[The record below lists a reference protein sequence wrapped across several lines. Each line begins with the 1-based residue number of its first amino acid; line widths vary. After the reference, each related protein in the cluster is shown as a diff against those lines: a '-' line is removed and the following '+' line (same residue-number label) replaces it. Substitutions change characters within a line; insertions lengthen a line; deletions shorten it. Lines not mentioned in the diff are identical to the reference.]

1 MTQPQSSKT
10 ILVVDDQACIRQVL
24 EIALRRAGFDVLV
37 AASGLEALM
46 VYQQHGSH
54 ISAVLLD
61 VCMPDWDGPR
71 TLAVLQLLNPRVC
84 CCFMSADPHEYPE
97 ADLLQRGAVGFI
109 RKPFRLT
116 DITQAL
122 QEIVDRGP
130 KERTMEL
137 QTA

>member
-71 TLAVLQLLNPRVC
+71 TLAVLPHHTGHTARLASPLGGQALDLRRSSRS
-84 CCFMSADPHEYPE
+84 SADPP
-97 ADLLQRGAVGFI
+97 
-109 RKPFRLT
+109 
-116 DITQAL
+116 
-122 QEIVDRGP
+122 
-130 KERTMEL
+130 
-137 QTA
+137 

>member
-1 MTQPQSSKT
+1 
-10 ILVVDDQACIRQVL
+10 
-24 EIALRRAGFDVLV
+24 
-37 AASGLEALM
+37 
-46 VYQQHGSH
+46 
-54 ISAVLLD
+54 
-61 VCMPDWDGPR
+61 
-71 TLAVLQLLNPRVC
+71 
-84 CCFMSADPHEYPE
+84 MSADPHEYPE

-116 DITQAL
+116 DITQML